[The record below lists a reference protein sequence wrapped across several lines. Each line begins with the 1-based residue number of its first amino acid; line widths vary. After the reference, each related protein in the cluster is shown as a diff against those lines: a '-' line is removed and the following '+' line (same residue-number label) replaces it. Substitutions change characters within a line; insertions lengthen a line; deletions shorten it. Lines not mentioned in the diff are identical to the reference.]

1 MKDILVVED
10 GKKERERLHKLFEDA
25 GYGVVVCESVG
36 EAEKHLNQEGFRL
49 AILDIGLSDK
59 SGSYLFNTI
68 KRGGRVSYI
77 IIFTGNP
84 SVHLKQR
91 FMDEG
96 AVDYIVKGSPQ
107 AKNETL
113 LNRVTEIIG
122 EAQQQAHEG
131 IELDGFLSQYVTKP
145 SRQLFLDMD
154 NAYPPCKGCG
164 GNHYIVTFSQQ
175 TQMPPDIHGLV
186 ICGSCGKKMDPEIE

>member
-10 GKKERERLHKLFEDA
+10 GRKERDRLQALFSGA
-25 GYGVVVCESVG
+25 GYSVVACESVG
-36 EAEKHLNQEGFRL
+36 EAEKYLTQEGFRL

-91 FMDEG
+91 FIDEG

-107 AKNETL
+107 AKNDLL
-113 LNRVTEIIG
+113 LNRITEIIG
-122 EAQQQAHEG
+122 E
-131 IELDGFLSQYVTKP
+131 
-145 SRQLFLDMD
+145 
-154 NAYPPCKGCG
+154 
-164 GNHYIVTFSQQ
+164 
-175 TQMPPDIHGLV
+175 
-186 ICGSCGKKMDPEIE
+186 